1 MTASGAAGAH
11 VTAAYFEPKEIEL
24 VGRLI
29 LGDLP
34 VALLP
39 GAWWSY
45 LPSQEVIFYP
55 QHLLTEWTSW
65 QMTGAMCHEAAEARF
80 TGKDGSSDVARW
92 LRRASKLGLSAPSAQ
107 LLVNTVNDMRVN
119 RLYMERYPG
128 SEAFLRA
135 LYEEDPGM
143 HAKDDLR
150 IPPELDLGRYRPLH
164 HDYVDAVSLFWIESV
179 WPGSAK
185 GPKLPSEVS
194 AALRKTWRDIEKAA
208 ACDAISQMLA
218 ILEKKVVPAYADLV
232 SQWKPE
238 ELIDAASNSDDRESS
253 EDDSQLP
260 KEETP
265 SGGEPLPGESASGQ
279 AVSLGGAGSSL
290 RQIKSLPKVTAA
302 SVRMR
307 SMPASGAGVVKRGAP
322 TEAERRSIDP
332 LSAAVVQQLRRKADE
347 RIDYTKFDYIEAVSR
362 LEPKIAETI
371 DGDGRRPGLA
381 EIMDRR
387 RHGSS
392 EAHRRPRKQR
402 LGDQGEINLDNP
414 ERLVV
419 EPSIAF
425 LKGVRVP
432 REDRQR
438 DFASSILLDVSGS
451 MVQKGYPT
459 RKFDRLVET
468 AILFMEIHERL
479 RIPYEVTAFSS
490 DITSLLP
497 FSKSGVTAMPAS
509 LRDYKPKD
517 HSNVFRSLYELDHKD
532 TDDSTAL
539 RSAIENGSKEKGL
552 KSIFM
557 ITDGISS
564 DPAELRRALIDL
576 DRRNRNSSER
586 QRMKVLAFGIGVVKS
601 EFDEAYQATRN
612 GKPLNSCSGVVV
624 DELNLLPGHVG
635 AAVDERIRYA

>member
-1 MTASGAAGAH
+1 MTASGAAGAQ
-11 VTAAYFEPKEIEL
+11 VAAEYFEAKEIEL

-39 GAWWSY
+39 GVWWAY
-45 LPSQEVIFYP
+45 VPANEVIFYP
-55 QHLLTEWTSW
+55 QHLLTEWTTW

-80 TGKDGSSDVARW
+80 TGKAGSLDVAKW
-92 LRRASKLGLSAPSAQ
+92 LRRASRLGLSAPSAQ

-135 LYEEDPGM
+135 LYEEDPEM

-150 IPPELDLGRYRPLH
+150 IPPALDLGRYRPLH
-164 HDYVDAVSLFWIESV
+164 HDYLDAVSLFWIESV

-194 AALRKTWRDIEKAA
+194 AALRWTRRNIENAA
-208 ACDAISQMLA
+208 ASDSIPQMLA
-218 ILEKKVVPAYADLV
+218 ILEKKVVPTYADLV

-238 ELIDAASNSDDRESS
+238 ELIDSASKSDDKDSS
-253 EDDSQLP
+253 GDDSQLP

-265 SGGEPLPGESASGQ
+265 SDGEPLPGESASGQ
-279 AVSLGGAGSSL
+279 AVSVGGAGMSF
-290 RQIKSLPKVTAA
+290 REIKNLPKVTAA

-307 SMPASGAGVVKRGAP
+307 SMPAGAGIVKRGAP
-322 TEAERRSIDP
+322 TEEERRSIDP
-332 LSAAVVQQLRRKADE
+332 LSAAVVQCLRRKEDE
-347 RIDYTKFDYIEAVSR
+347 RIDYTKFDYIEAVRR

-387 RHGSS
+387 RHGSN

-402 LGDQGEINLDNP
+402 VGDQGEINLDNP

-419 EPSIAF
+419 DPAIAF
-425 LKGVRVP
+425 LKGLRVP

-497 FSKSGVTAMPAS
+497 FPKSGVTVIPAS

-532 TDDSTAL
+532 TDDSAAL
-539 RSAIENGSKEKGL
+539 RSAIDNGSKEKGL

-586 QRMKVLAFGIGVVKS
+586 QRMKVLAFGVGVVKS
-601 EFDEAYQATRN
+601 EFDEAYKGTRN
-612 GKPLNSCSGVVV
+612 GKPLNSCTGVVV
-624 DELNLLPGHVG
+624 DEMRLLPSHVG